1 MKKVVLPIIAIML
14 MTTAGF
20 AAKNVPLS
28 AGIKLSNLDK
38 SVSPHADFYQFACG
52 GWMKNNPITGEY
64 SRYGSF
70 DKLAENNKKQLRG
83 LIEELSTQK
92 APQGTVAQK
101 IGTLYHLAMDSARL
115 NAEGY
120 EPIKA
125 DLAKIGAIK
134 SVADILNLIPEMAIS
149 GADPYFSITVAA
161 DPMNSSMN
169 LIQTYQSGIG
179 LGQRDY
185 YIENDANTKNIRDKY
200 KEHIVKMFSLVGF
213 TEEQAKKNMED
224 IMRIETRLATVSYDK
239 VKLRDPYANYN
250 KMTIDELQ
258 KVVPEIQWKSF
269 LAALGLPETKDISL
283 SQKEFMIEV
292 GKILTSESVNAQ
304 IAYLQWKLIDNSAS
318 YLSDKIYAQNFEF
331 YGKVLSGKKEQSPRW
346 KRGVST
352 VDGILGEAVGQM
364 YVQKYFPAAAKER
377 MLKLVHNLQE
387 TLGERIK
394 SLTWMGDSTKL
405 KALEKL
411 NAFYVKIG
419 YPDKWRDYSS
429 LNITNDSYY
438 TNVCRANKF
447 ECEYHFSKAG

>member
-20 AAKNVPLS
+20 ASKNVPLS

-38 SVSPHADFYQFACG
+38 TASPHVDFYQFACG

-64 SRYGSF
+64 SRFGSF

-83 LIEELSTQK
+83 LIEELAKQNS
-92 APQGTVAQK
+92 PQGTVAQK
-101 IGTLYHLAMDSARL
+101 IGTLYHLAMDSAKL
-115 NAEGY
+115 NADGY
-120 EPIKA
+120 APIKA
-125 DLAKIGAIK
+125 DLEKIGSLK
-134 SVADILNLIPEMAIS
+134 SVADILKFIPEMTIT
-149 GADPYFSITVAA
+149 GADPYFSISVGA

-185 YIENDANTKNIRDKY
+185 YLENDANTKNIRDKY
-200 KEHIVKMFSLVGF
+200 KEHIVKMFRLVGF
-213 TEEQAKKNMED
+213 SVDQAKLNMDD

-258 KVVPEIQWKSF
+258 KVVPEIEWKSF
-269 LAALGLPETKDISL
+269 LAALGLPKTNDISL
-283 SQKEFMIEV
+283 SQKEFMVEV

-304 IAYLQWKLIDNSAS
+304 IAYLQWKLIDSSAS
-318 YLSDKIYAQNFEF
+318 YLSDEIYAQNFEF
-331 YGKVLSGKKEQSPRW
+331 YGKILSGKKEQSPRW

-364 YVQKYFPAAAKER
+364 YVQK
-377 MLKLVHNLQE
+377 
-387 TLGERIK
+387 
-394 SLTWMGDSTKL
+394 
-405 KALEKL
+405 
-411 NAFYVKIG
+411 
-419 YPDKWRDYSS
+419 
-429 LNITNDSYY
+429 
-438 TNVCRANKF
+438 
-447 ECEYHFSKAG
+447 